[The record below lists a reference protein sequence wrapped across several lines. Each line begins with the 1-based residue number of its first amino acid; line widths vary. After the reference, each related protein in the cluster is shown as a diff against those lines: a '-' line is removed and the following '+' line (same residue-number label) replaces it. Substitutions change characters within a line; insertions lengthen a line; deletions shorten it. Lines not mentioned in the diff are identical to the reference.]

1 MEQEI
6 IAFDAA
12 YQTLKAKAISILT
25 KANIEKG
32 IDNIIFSD
40 HNMQCRVLLAD
51 KYGCLE
57 FHDVI
62 SIRIIDTPQQNTIQ
76 IITDNGDANFIH
88 HCEAWS
94 EIDLF
99 KEIIAY
105 QGQPH
110 PPKVGCLSKG

>member
-62 SIRIIDTPQQNTIQ
+62 SIRIIDTPQPNTIQ
-76 IITDNGDANFIH
+76 IITDNGADYIN
-88 HCEAWS
+88 HCECWS

-99 KEIIAY
+99 KEIITYEDEIMNLVFA
-105 QGQPH
+105 
-110 PPKVGCLSKG
+110 

>member
-1 MEQEI
+1 MKEEI
-6 IAFDAA
+6 KTFDKA
-12 YQTLKAKAISILT
+12 YNALKERAIEILIKAYT
-25 KANIEKG
+25 EKG
-32 IDNIIFSD
+32 IDRINFED

-51 KYGCLE
+51 RYDCVE

-62 SIRIIDTPQQNTIQ
+62 SIRIIDTPQPNTIQ
-76 IITDNGDANFIH
+76 IETDNGWDYIN

-105 QGQPH
+105 EDEIMNL
-110 PPKVGCLSKG
+110 VFV